1 MNKYLC
7 IFHKGHSQLK
17 WDESGNEEPILSAE
31 AQGKT
36 ESKRE
41 EVSAEV
47 DEGLKRGH
55 QKKRKDGLKKK
66 YKGINYHWH
75 L

>member
-17 WDESGNEEPILSAE
+17 WDESENEEPVFTAV
-31 AQGKT
+31 AQGRT

-41 EVSAEV
+41 EVNAEV
-47 DEGLKRGH
+47 DEGLKKGH
-55 QKKRKDGLKKK
+55 QKKRKYGF
-66 YKGINYHWH
+66 
-75 L
+75 